1 MKICWLPL
9 TLILIFVPLRH
20 QVPNPGGMVSFPSIQ
35 DGQSMPGA
43 RVTTRTSLGGECIID
58 LPIHKRPDTKIHE
71 VWATSGYGLIVD
83 PSRCKRIKRSF
94 HRACK
99 RAYKYG
105 CTQYR
110 GKDFWSSNIPF
121 QIRQQLTHESNIPA
135 TKVGSS
141 TSMTRTTDSLNIF
154 CWNAS
159 NGLLLDEWVTW
170 LTQTSYDV
178 AILQEID

>member
-9 TLILIFVPLRH
+9 ILIFEPLRH
-20 QVPNPGGMVSFPSIQ
+20 QVPNPGGMVSFPSIIQ

-43 RVTTRTSLGGECIID
+43 RVTTKTSLGGESVID

-99 RAYKYG
+99 RAYKHG

-110 GKDFWSSNIPF
+110 GKDFWYSNIPF
-121 QIRQQLTHESNIPA
+121 RIRQQLTHESNVPA

-141 TSMTRTTDSLNIF
+141 PSMTRTTDSLNIF
-154 CWNAS
+154 VGTPPTGSCWM
-159 NGLLLDEWVTW
+159 NG
-170 LTQTSYDV
+170 
-178 AILQEID
+178 